1 MIRSAKSGYLIITQI
16 EHFQIKETT
25 TLTMEL
31 SVQNEY
37 ESIKNNKLYLK
48 E

>member
-1 MIRSAKSGYLIITQI
+1 MSRSAKPSYLIITQI

-25 TLTMEL
+25 TLIMEL

-37 ESIKNNKLYLK
+37 ESM
-48 E
+48 